1 MQIASIYC
9 ISTEKNC
16 FSVYIII
23 NYEKREKRAGP
34 LADADDG
41 TYSTVDTRQSM
52 VRYHSLHHSF
62 ACMGTEI
69 V

>member
-23 NYEKREKRAGP
+23 NYGKREKRAGP
-34 LADADDG
+34 LADADDAD
-41 TYSTVDTRQSM
+41 DTRQSM
-52 VRYHSLHHSF
+52 VRYHSLHHSSGF
-62 ACMGTEI
+62 GEI
-69 V
+69 R